1 MIHEH
6 ERVVLKRDIPDEGL
20 RAGDVGVVVHI
31 HRNGM
36 AFEVEFL
43 TLSGDTAAV
52 VTVEKTMVRAVR
64 EKEITHAREY
74 AVA

>member
-6 ERVVLKRDIPDEGL
+6 ERVVLKRDIPEEGL

-52 VTVEKTMVRAVR
+52 VTVKKQLVRAVR